1 MDYSKEKLFFK
12 VNEQYVIVPLNGLSI
27 CTFVSQATQNC
38 KFWSIKITGLLFWN
52 ANPKWNYVVVC
63 V

>member
-38 KFWSIKITGLLFWN
+38 KFWSIKITGLLF
-52 ANPKWNYVVVC
+52 
-63 V
+63 